1 MLFYLAI
8 FRRKAPRSPT
18 ARVRAT
24 SAVFGLFSLLI
35 RHKMLCPS
43 GDKIMPV
50 AALCQDFAGNLS
62 MALYK
67 LESITYKIFASK
79 CFKNRGKKVAL
90 L

>member
-1 MLFYLAI
+1 
-8 FRRKAPRSPT
+8 
-18 ARVRAT
+18 
-24 SAVFGLFSLLI
+24 
-35 RHKMLCPS
+35 MLCPS